1 MIKYSGDVKR
11 IFRKPRHIDN
21 NMLKFILYLESDTVY
36 SHNLMCKGVVN
47 YKVINLMCKGVVN
60 YKVINL
66 MYKGVVNHKI
76 IDPMWNP
83 MGPKRVHQELAG
95 STGYF

>member
-47 YKVINLMCKGVVN
+47 YKVINLM
-60 YKVINL
+60 
-66 MYKGVVNHKI
+66 YKGVVNHKI

-83 MGPKRVHQELAG
+83 MGPKREHQELAG